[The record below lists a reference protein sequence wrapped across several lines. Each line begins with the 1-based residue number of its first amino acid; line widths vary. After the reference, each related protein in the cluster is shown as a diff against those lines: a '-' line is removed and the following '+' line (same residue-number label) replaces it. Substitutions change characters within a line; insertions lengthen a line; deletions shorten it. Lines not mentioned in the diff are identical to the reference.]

1 MLATSECWVQFSVKV
16 KIFILRNKNY
26 SEIFLIDIY
35 SFHRLGFRFMQGL
48 GFWSVSGTGL
58 YMMREIYTLSDCML
72 KGGSF
77 MTLNCLL
84 LTTISNFVEHK
95 DENMPFA

>member
-1 MLATSECWVQFSVKV
+1 MLANSECWVQFSVKV

-26 SEIFLIDIY
+26 SEIFLTDIY

-48 GFWSVSGTGL
+48 GFGSVSESGL

-72 KGGSF
+72 KDGSF
-77 MTLNCLL
+77 MTLNYLL

-95 DENMPFA
+95 DENILFA